1 MEKKTVKKV
10 VRKSV
15 GEKVTRE
22 SSVPVRSQLA
32 HMLVRPRVTEKA
44 SLLSSQHIYAFEV
57 SQRAT
62 KKDIARAV
70 LAFYGVTPIKVR
82 IVPVPAKNVFV
93 RGKWGTKKSGKKA
106 YVRLKKGDTI
116 TIS

>member
-10 VRKSV
+10 ARKEV
-15 GEKVTRE
+15 KKKVIRE
-22 SSVPVRSQLA
+22 TPAPSRAQLA
-32 HMLVRPRVTEKA
+32 HVLLRPRVTEKA

-70 LAFYGVTPIKVR
+70 IAFYGVTPMQVR
-82 IVPVPAKNVFV
+82 IVPTPAKNVFV